1 MEQAPLR
8 PLGDVMTLIETLGH
22 EVTYAYEDLVF
33 INHNDFLLQFDAADP
48 NALDLFFNTECE
60 TAEADEIAG
69 RMIPEAAQKGLNIRR
84 KGTYTMT
91 EAEDNNLQITFNP

>member
-1 MEQAPLR
+1 MDTALR
-8 PLGDVMTLIETLGH
+8 PLGTVMELVEALGH

-48 NALDLFFNTECE
+48 NALDLFFNTECDA
-60 TAEADEIAG
+60 AEADEVAG
-69 RMIPEAAQKGLNIRR
+69 RMIPEGIQKGLVIHR

-91 EAEDNNLQITFNP
+91 EAEGDSLQITFNP

>member
-1 MEQAPLR
+1 METALR
-8 PLGDVMTLIETLGH
+8 PLGTVMTLIEKLGH

-48 NALDLFFNTECE
+48 NALDLFFNTECDAE
-60 TAEADEIAG
+60 EADEVAE
-69 RMIPEAAQKGLNIRR
+69 RMIPEGIQQGLLIRR

-91 EAEDNNLQITFNP
+91 EAENNNLQITFNP

>member
-1 MEQAPLR
+1 METALR
-8 PLGDVMTLIETLGH
+8 PLGTVMTLIEKLGH

-60 TAEADEIAG
+60 AAKADEVAG
-69 RMIPEAAQKGLNIRR
+69 RMIPEGIQKGLVIRR
-84 KGTYTMT
+84 KGAYTMT
-91 EAEDNNLQITFNP
+91 ETEGDNLQITFNS

>member
-1 MEQAPLR
+1 ME
-8 PLGDVMTLIETLGH
+8 LIEALGH

-48 NALDLFFNTECE
+48 NALDLFFNTECDA
-60 TAEADEIAG
+60 AEADQVAA
-69 RMIPEAAQKGLNIRR
+69 RMIPEGIEKGLIIRR

-91 EAEDNNLQITFNP
+91 EAEGDNLQITFNP